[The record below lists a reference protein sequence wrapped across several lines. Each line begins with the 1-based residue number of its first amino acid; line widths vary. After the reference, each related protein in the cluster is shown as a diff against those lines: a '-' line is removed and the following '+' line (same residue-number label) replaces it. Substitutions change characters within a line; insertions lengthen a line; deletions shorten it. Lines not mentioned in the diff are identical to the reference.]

1 MGQSFPGDDS
11 CSLQDR
17 ETSTE
22 LRAMSEDLSIQGTLA
37 ETTVPDLLRSLMRSG
52 ETAILSLERS
62 DRMDRLFMI
71 DGQIVFATSS
81 DADSGVAEAML
92 RGGDINLQHY
102 DTLLDKV
109 AASQKIGAAI
119 CELGYLQPDELL
131 GVFERQ
137 VSQIV
142 LEAIG
147 FRSGSYSI
155 EFTSNF
161 GPDVMTL
168 PLKTD
173 RLVIDGIEAVEHWS
187 LIQRGLGK
195 MDRIVR
201 QAETA
206 DTRLFRLELNSDESH
221 VFSLVSEAQPVQLV
235 LERSYLS
242 NYDTA
247 RIVWALQSVNLI
259 EDAETSQ
266 VHQQRRAVE
275 NAIEL
280 ESNVEKYNS
289 VFQAIFRL
297 VFQRIGDYTWDF
309 VDRVVQ
315 HVSPEVFPYLSGISL
330 VNEGRVDFDQLMNN
344 LIASGS
350 SDQRTVVYTVL
361 NELLYGW
368 IYEIKREFDEA
379 LESDVN
385 AIVRTLTQ

>member
-1 MGQSFPGDDS
+1 
-11 CSLQDR
+11 
-17 ETSTE
+17 
-22 LRAMSEDLSIQGTLA
+22 MSEDLSIQGTLA
-37 ETTVPDLLRSLMRSG
+37 ETTVPDLLRSLTRSG

-62 DRMDRLFMI
+62 DRMDRLYMI
-71 DGQIVFATSS
+71 DGQIVFASSS
-81 DADSGVAEAML
+81 DPDSGVAEVML
-92 RGGDINLQHY
+92 RAGDINLEHY

-131 GVFERQ
+131 AVFERQ

-142 LEAIG
+142 QEAIG

-155 EFTSNF
+155 EFTENF

-173 RLVIDGIEAVEHWS
+173 RLVMDAIEGIQNWS
-187 LIQRGLGK
+187 LITRGLGK
-195 MDRIVR
+195 LERIVR
-201 QAETA
+201 QADTA
-206 DTRLFRLELNSDESH
+206 DTRLFRLELTSDENH
-221 VFSLVSEAQPVQLV
+221 VFSLIAEAQPVQSV
-235 LERSYLS
+235 LERSYLTNFETS
-242 NYDTA
+242 KV
-247 RIVWALQSVNLI
+247 VWALQSVNLI
-259 EDAETSQ
+259 EDAESSK
-266 VHQQRRAVE
+266 VHEQRAAVE
-275 NAIEL
+275 SAIEL

-289 VFQAIFRL
+289 VFQSIFKL

-315 HVSPEVFPYLSGISL
+315 HLSPEVFPYLSGINL

-350 SDQRTVVYTVL
+350 SDQRTVIYSVL

-368 IYEIKREFDEA
+368 IYEIKREFGDS
-379 LESDVN
+379 LEPEVN
-385 AIVRTLTQ
+385 VIIRSLK